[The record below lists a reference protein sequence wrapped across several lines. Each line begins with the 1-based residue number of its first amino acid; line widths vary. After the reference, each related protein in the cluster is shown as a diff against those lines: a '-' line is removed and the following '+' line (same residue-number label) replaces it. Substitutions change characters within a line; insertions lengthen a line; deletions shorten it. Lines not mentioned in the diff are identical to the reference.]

1 MLETSVSN
9 GAGSNVSAY
18 VSGKVIDILHFT
30 YMHYRHWQMCLVT
43 CWMRLTKR
51 AGISW

>member
-1 MLETSVSN
+1 MLESSVSN

-30 YMHYRHWQMCLVT
+30 YSFIHY
-43 CWMRLTKR
+43 KI
-51 AGISW
+51 GISRCV